1 MTTLQIL
8 CLLLL
13 GAAIA
18 LLFNYRTWW
27 LHWRQWR
34 LQQHVMTRSD
44 RKLLRRHVW
53 FYRHLTP
60 GQQHRL
66 QQLVLQFFDDKTWVL
81 TQGVRIKRAQQL
93 AIAAHACVLMLG
105 RQGLLFPN
113 MRSIVLYPSAFAVE
127 RAVTDSAGVVHPVQE
142 VHLGESWQHGQLV
155 LSLPDCPSS
164 AHAEHEHNL
173 VVHEAAHQLAQQD
186 GNSYGM
192 PKVDSPL
199 LSAWRQQMQQA
210 YIALCES
217 YQHLNNNPLTTS
229 GQNDMGQRPWLDAYA
244 CTAPAE
250 FFACASELFIQRPF
264 RFASAQPALYQL
276 FCQFYH
282 LDPRQWQP
290 QPRD

>member
-1 MTTLQIL
+1 MTLLQLL

-13 GAAIA
+13 GGIIV
-18 LLFNYRTWW
+18 LLFNYRSWW
-27 LHWRQWR
+27 LRWRQWR
-34 LQQHVMTRSD
+34 LQQHVMSRSD

-53 FYRHLTP
+53 FYRQLTP
-60 GQQHRL
+60 QQQHRL

-81 TQGVRIKRAQQL
+81 TQGVRPKRAQQL

-105 RQGLLFPN
+105 RPGLLFPN

-127 RAVTDSAGVVHPVQE
+127 RAVTDSAGVVHPVQN
-142 VHLGESWQHGQLV
+142 VHLGESWQHGKLV
-155 LSLPDCPSS
+155 LSLPDCPTS
-164 AHAEHEHNL
+164 AHADTEHNL

-192 PKVDSPL
+192 PTVDTPIL
-199 LSAWRQQMQQA
+199 NAWRTQMQQA
-210 YIALCES
+210 YVQLCES
-217 YQHLNNNPLTTS
+217 YQCLNHPHIVSSNQHEIKDT
-229 GQNDMGQRPWLDAYA
+229 PWLDAYA

-264 RFASAQPALYQL
+264 RFAHAQPELYQL

-290 QPRD
+290 QPMA